1 MMPSPAVDFNL
12 DSGCTTPYMSAP
24 SSPPRAATLF
34 YSAPASPTRISP
46 IYDEFNWEEIPKEK
60 DINANL
66 DEDDDFAF
74 DFSGQLERI
83 SLSAADELFDCGK
96 IKPLKPPP
104 RFQYEGKHMDSP
116 KSPKKLFKETFSPR
130 HKKKDF
136 DPFAAALQKQSRTE
150 DPQKI
155 TKRGRNQNLERSK
168 ELRVSDLL
176 FDHENNQ
183 ENTKK
188 SASVSSS
195 SSSSSFSSSSS
206 VSSMIS
212 LWSKKWKLKDLLLFR
227 SSSEGRPS
235 STEQLNKYE
244 LLKKNHHEDV
254 KNSSFRSTDSVRSRK
269 KGPVSAHELH
279 YTMNRAVSEEMKKK
293 TFLPYK
299 QGLLGCL
306 GFNAA
311 LKDSVSKSVA
321 TSMSMSRR

>member
-1 MMPSPAVDFNL
+1 MEIEVMMPSPAVDFNV

-24 SSPPRAATLF
+24 SSPPRVATLF
-34 YSAPASPTRISP
+34 YSAPASPTRISSL
-46 IYDEFNWEEIPKEK
+46 YDE
-60 DINANL
+60 INF
-66 DEDDDFAF
+66 DPIQDDDFAF

-83 SLSAADELFDCGK
+83 SFSAADELFDGGK

-104 RFQYEGKHMDSP
+104 RFQYDGKHTDSP
-116 KSPKKLFKETFSPR
+116 KSPKKLFKEAFSPR

-136 DPFAAALQKQSRTE
+136 EKQSQTE
-150 DPQKI
+150 DPQMVSE
-155 TKRGRNQNLERSK
+155 RGRNQNLENSSSSREKGTRS
-168 ELRVSDLL
+168 LSPFRVSDLL
-176 FDHENNQ
+176 YDQESNQ
-183 ENTKK
+183 QNPKK

-195 SSSSSFSSSSS
+195 SSSSSSSSTSS

-212 LWSKKWKLKDLLLFR
+212 LWSKKWKLKDLFLFR
-227 SSSEGRPS
+227 SASEGRAS

-244 LLKKNHHEDV
+244 LLKKSHQEDV

-293 TFLPYK
+293 TYLPYK

-306 GFNAA
+306 GFNASMR
-311 LKDSVSKSVA
+311 DSVSKSVA
-321 TSMSMSRR
+321 NSMSMSRR

>member
-1 MMPSPAVDFNL
+1 MEIEVMMPSPAVDFNV

-24 SSPPRAATLF
+24 SSPPRVATLF
-34 YSAPASPTRISP
+34 YSAPASPTRISSL
-46 IYDEFNWEEIPKEK
+46 YDE
-60 DINANL
+60 INF
-66 DEDDDFAF
+66 DPIEDDDFAF

-83 SLSAADELFDCGK
+83 SFSAADELFDGGK

-104 RFQYEGKHMDSP
+104 RFQYEGKHIDSP
-116 KSPKKLFKETFSPR
+116 KSPKKLFKEAFSPR

-136 DPFAAALQKQSRTE
+136 DPLAAALQKQSQTE
-150 DPQKI
+150 DY
-155 TKRGRNQNLERSK
+155 QNLENSSSSREKGTRS
-168 ELRVSDLL
+168 LSPFRVSDLL
-176 FDHENNQ
+176 YDQESNQ
-183 ENTKK
+183 QNPKK

-195 SSSSSFSSSSS
+195 SSSSSSSSTSS

-212 LWSKKWKLKDLLLFR
+212 LWSKKWKLKDLFLFR
-227 SSSEGRPS
+227 SSSEGRAS

-244 LLKKNHHEDV
+244 LLKKSHQEDV

-293 TFLPYK
+293 TYLPYK

-306 GFNAA
+306 GFNASMRE
-311 LKDSVSKSVA
+311 SVSKSVA
-321 TSMSMSRR
+321 NSMSMSRR